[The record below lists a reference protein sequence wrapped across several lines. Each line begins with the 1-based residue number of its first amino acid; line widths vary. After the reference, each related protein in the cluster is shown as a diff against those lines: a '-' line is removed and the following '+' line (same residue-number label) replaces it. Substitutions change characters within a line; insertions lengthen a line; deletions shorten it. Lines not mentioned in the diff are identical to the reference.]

1 MLEMLGTIE
10 KERIGAMAG
19 VTEGSVHNH
28 SVAEAWIGVAN
39 NKC

>member
-19 VTEGSVHNH
+19 VRAGSVHNDG
-28 SVAEAWIGVAN
+28 VAEAWIGIAN
-39 NKC
+39 HKC

>member
-19 VTEGSVHNH
+19 VRGKSVHTII
-28 SVAEAWIGVAN
+28 A
-39 NKC
+39 